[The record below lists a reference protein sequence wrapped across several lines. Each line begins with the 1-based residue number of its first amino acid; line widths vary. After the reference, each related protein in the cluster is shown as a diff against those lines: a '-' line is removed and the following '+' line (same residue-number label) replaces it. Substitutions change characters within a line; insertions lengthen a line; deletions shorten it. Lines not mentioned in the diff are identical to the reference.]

1 MSLEDTEAIFQQVLQ
16 HKRYETT
23 KLLAEVRQLSYMIYA
38 LVSALPRNIL
48 SLLMSIFPLSFR
60 TEKPPICNKTAVP
73 PCPDEPSK
81 KVFEQ
86 AITGALCK

>member
-23 KLLAEVRQLSYMIYA
+23 KLLSEVRQLSYMIYA

-48 SLLMSIFPLSFR
+48 SLLMSIFSSQL
-60 TEKPPICNKTAVP
+60 
-73 PCPDEPSK
+73 
-81 KVFEQ
+81 
-86 AITGALCK
+86 